1 MTKALEHDD
10 PFQLNAVEI
19 PGGDL
24 GIQARVIIEE
34 YLRIGHTREDLLR
47 LFDDPFYVGTYQ
59 LTRALGQ
66 QRIIDL
72 INTVVNEHIQAIAQS
87 KQALRRE

>member
-24 GIQARVIIEE
+24 GVQARVIIEE
-34 YLRIGHTREDLLR
+34 FLRMGHTREDLLQM
-47 LFDDPFYVGTYQ
+47 FNDPFYAGTHQ

-72 INTVVNEHIQAIAQS
+72 INTGVNEHIQAIGQS

>member
-1 MTKALEHDD
+1 MTKTLEHDD

-19 PGGDL
+19 PDGDL
-24 GIQARVIIEE
+24 ELQARVIIEE
-34 YLRIGHTREDLLR
+34 FLRMGQSREELIR
-47 LFDDPFYVGTYQ
+47 MFDDPFYGGTHQ

-72 INTVVNEHIQAIAQS
+72 INAVVSEHIQAIAQS
-87 KQALRRE
+87 K

>member
-24 GIQARVIIEE
+24 GVQARIIIEE
-34 YLRIGHTREDLLR
+34 FLRIGHTREDLLR
-47 LFDDPFYVGTYQ
+47 IFDDPFYRGTHQ
-59 LTRALGQ
+59 LTRVLGQ
-66 QRIIDL
+66 QRIINL
-72 INTVVNEHIQAIAQS
+72 INTVVNEHIEAIAQS

>member
-1 MTKALEHDD
+1 MTKDLEHDD
-10 PFQLNAVEI
+10 PFQLNAVEV

-24 GIQARVIIEE
+24 RVQAQVIIEE
-34 YLRIGHTREDLLR
+34 FLRIGHTREDLLQM
-47 LFDDPFYVGTYQ
+47 FDDPFYAGTHQ
-59 LTRALGQ
+59 LTKALGQ
-66 QRIIDL
+66 QRITEL